1 MSPPGDQLR
10 AERLPDDELARR
22 ASQGDRDAMEVL
34 LRRHQ
39 LRVFRICRRLC
50 SSEPDALDATQHAL
64 VTVARRID
72 RFDGRAAFTTWL
84 YRVTTNACL
93 DELRRHRRQA
103 PVLDPIDARAIERA
117 GERADERADGGAH
130 SRHADP
136 ADLVADRMA
145 IDDALA
151 ALTPE
156 FRAAVVLRDVGGLEY
171 AEIAEVLE
179 VPVGT
184 VRSRIA
190 RGRAQLADLLGR
202 PRTAPRETA
211 RPVDDGNSES
221 PSRRPSPTA
230 DATPPGAVRRL
241 ASDVRPIGL
250 PEPRP

>member
-1 MSPPGDQLR
+1 
-10 AERLPDDELARR
+10 
-22 ASQGDRDAMEVL
+22 MEVL

-39 LRVFRICRRLC
+39 RRVYRICRRLC
-50 SSEPDALDATQHAL
+50 PSEPDALDATQYAL
-64 VTVARRID
+64 VTIARRID

-103 PVLDPIDARAIERA
+103 PVLDPVDTRANDRTDQAA
-117 GERADERADGGAH
+117 GERADGGAH
-130 SRHADP
+130 GRHADP

-151 ALTPE
+151 ELTPE
-156 FRAAVVLRDVGGLEY
+156 FRAAVVLRDVGDLEY
-171 AEIAEVLE
+171 AEIAEVLG

-202 PRTAPRETA
+202 PRADRRETL
-211 RPVDDGNSES
+211 RSVGDGNSTTA
-221 PSRRPSPTA
+221 SRRPSPTA
-230 DATPPGAVRRL
+230 DATPPGAVRQP
-241 ASDVRPIGL
+241 ASEVRPIAL
-250 PEPRP
+250 PKPRP

>member
-1 MSPPGDQLR
+1 
-10 AERLPDDELARR
+10 
-22 ASQGDRDAMEVL
+22 MEVL

-50 SSEPDALDATQHAL
+50 PSEPDALDATQHAL
-64 VTVARRID
+64 VTIARRID

-103 PVLDPIDARAIERA
+103 PVLDPVEV
-117 GERADERADGGAH
+117 RADERADGGGQG
-130 SRHADP
+130 RHADP

-211 RPVDDGNSES
+211 RPGDDGNSES
-221 PSRRPSPTA
+221 PNRRPSPTA
-230 DATPPGAVRRL
+230 DATPPGAVRRP
-241 ASDVRPIGL
+241 ASEVRPIGL